1 MKIKDLLNEDVV
13 KIMSKETLVAIQE
26 AFDKKVELT
35 AEAALVAQD
44 ELYAEKL
51 DQLIKTIDR
60 DHSVKMKRIVS
71 AIDQDR
77 TQKLIKVIKKY
88 ETSLNEGSNGVVNHV
103 VGAVS
108 SYLDTFLNESFSK
121 EDFAKAVKNT
131 SAMNVLERL
140 RSTLAVDSVM
150 MKESVQEAVL
160 DGKNKIDSLH
170 NENSDLKNKLKV
182 LGEEFN
188 NIRVNAL
195 IEEKISKM
203 SDDKKSFVRKTLKD
217 KSFDFISEN
226 FDYVSRLFDKKEK
239 EKIKSITEDAKKR
252 KIDVDFIPEQQK
264 VVVESINNNNDDDA
278 YDPYVSELAKVFGNR

>member
-13 KIMSKETLVAIQE
+13 KIMSEETLVAIQE

-35 AEAALVAQD
+35 TEAALVAQD

-77 TQKLIKVIKKY
+77 TQKLIKVVKKY
-88 ETSLNEGSNGVVNHV
+88 ETALNEGSKGVVSHV

-108 SYLDTFLNESFSK
+108 SYLDSFLNESFSK
-121 EDFAKAVKNT
+121 EDFSKAVKNT

-160 DGKNKIDSLH
+160 DGKSRIDSLQ

-182 LGEEFN
+182 LEEEFN
-188 NIRVNAL
+188 NIRVNSL

-239 EKIKSITEDAKKR
+239 EKIKTITEDAKKR

-264 VVVESINNNNDDDA
+264 VVTESINNNNDDA

>member
-140 RSTLAVDSVM
+140 RSTLAADSVM